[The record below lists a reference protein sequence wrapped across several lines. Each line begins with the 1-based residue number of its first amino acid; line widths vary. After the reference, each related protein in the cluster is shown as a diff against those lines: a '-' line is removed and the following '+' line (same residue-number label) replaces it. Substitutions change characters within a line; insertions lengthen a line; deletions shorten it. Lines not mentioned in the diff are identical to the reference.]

1 MTTKEFEKE
10 SLKEIQ
16 DVELAAFLITLG
28 FKLAHPAGKYT
39 NQYIS
44 FLFEKS
50 AAIDQACLNFYS
62 KQGKLEDALSYSENL
77 RTLYKTIRNL
87 RLGGDR

>member
-1 MTTKEFEKE
+1 MDTKKFEKE

-16 DVELAAFLITLG
+16 DVDVAAYLITLG
-28 FKLAHPAGKYT
+28 FKLAHPAGKYSS
-39 NQYIS
+39 QYIS

-50 AAIDQACLNFYS
+50 DALNQACLDFFDR
-62 KQGKLEDALSYSENL
+62 KGKLEDALAYAENIRL
-77 RTLYKTIRNL
+77 LYKTVRGL